1 MKKTLIAGVS
11 LAVLTAFSATD
22 RPDVLT
28 FGGTGYHTNGWFGYQ
43 AKIHS
48 DKDGLLFDKMGPFV
62 VSPHYAAPIRKVVLN
77 VQATTLSP
85 ARYLRLS
92 PFVDGIEVGTNVLDC
107 AIASVQAENTYEFA
121 SFDFSPEMHIDAFR
135 LGLDGGGTG
144 NWRVAA
150 VCVFFGEKESGED
163 DLLKDFANEL
173 PAPANLRIVD
183 FSANTLRLA
192 ADPVAD
198 AAGYLFKVDRLIG
211 LPRTE
216 EVEHFASTPNLSVA
230 GWSIRSENAKFVTEA
245 LSNYVDTKGST
256 DAGALKIDQVDKT
269 KDVWVEIGTRMLP
282 ERVSEVSYVAK
293 AGSAD
298 KSDRVAVYGRSDEL
312 ASWTQIGDWA
322 ELTSSKMVRVTN
334 AVPEELDCRQ
344 VKFRFEA
351 VSNSCTV
358 CGLDT
363 LRVVYGGNEERLPVD
378 AGAVVDEPTCDLS
391 GLETARYAVQV
402 QACGGEKYRDSSW
415 SEPLVVDLSWTDVVV
430 ERPDE
435 VRTSA
440 SGGKLTVSWTGVAD
454 AEHYLVDVYPEDDP
468 DNPVVSA
475 RKAVGTS
482 LTVDIPSVGA
492 YLARVTAVSPGG
504 KSTATS
510 EWTRREVGLEALET
524 VTAEALDRQTI
535 RAKWKKVPLA
545 ESYQVKLVRTRGRE
559 KTDVSDYPSELKGD
573 AASKSWRDGWQSRHV
588 YDVYAGPLPKITHRD
603 SWIATPTYP
612 ETVTSVVC
620 SFKSRAPDVE
630 ITDNTFMQ
638 VEYLSVGEVDG
649 WHPFGEAAYGA
660 FSGEIV
666 FPLTLDVRR
675 VRFRFGL
682 DLESLNKKP
691 LAEFGKVTVTYGRES
706 RTEARAVSTTDE
718 TVTFDGLDP
727 SACYRV
733 TVSPQP
739 SDADSS
745 AAASEAIDLATEKF
759 RRTGAIPVSALRGG
773 IYAED
778 FNSLSNVTADTEMR
792 KINLDYWQFFKG
804 TGEAEKMLYTV
815 GTNRTTGGVYV
826 YGGEPTPV
834 VGTLSTSAFGGA
846 LGVAFRNDGAYPVG
860 VASVSFVALQRSYR
874 TNPSTYAFEWLI
886 TDGATSIGAA
896 GDWRRLETPETA
908 PLTAL
913 TRMSETTLRQEVV
926 LSEAL
931 PREKIPVGGVLIL
944 RWRQEKVSSGP
955 MMAIDDVEV
964 KFDGATKGFGVMI
977 R

>member
-11 LAVLTAFSATD
+11 LAVLSAFSATD

-28 FGGTGYHTNGWFGYQ
+28 FGGTGYHTNGWFSYQ
-43 AKIHS
+43 AKVHS

-62 VSPHYAAPIRKVVLN
+62 VSPLYAAPIRKVVLN
-77 VQATTLSP
+77 VQATTLAPS
-85 ARYLRLS
+85 RYLRLS
-92 PFVDGIEVGTNVLDC
+92 PFVGGMEVGTNVLDC
-107 AIASVQAENTYEFA
+107 AIASVQASNAYEFV
-121 SFDFSPEMHIDAFR
+121 SFDFSPDVRVDAFR
-135 LGLDGGGTG
+135 LGPDGSGTG
-144 NWRVAA
+144 NWRVKAMS
-150 VCVFFGEKESGED
+150 VFFGDREAGED
-163 DLLKDFANEL
+163 ELLKEFANEL
-173 PAPANLRIVD
+173 PPPANPRIVD
-183 FSANTLRLA
+183 FSASTLQLA

-198 AAGYLFKVDRLIG
+198 AAGYLFKVDRLAG

-216 EVEHFASTPNLSVA
+216 EVEHFASTPNLSVV
-230 GWSIRSENAKFVTEA
+230 GWTLRSENAKFVTDA
-245 LSNYVDTKGST
+245 LSSYVDTKGSS
-256 DAGALKIDQVDKT
+256 DAGALKIDQTDKK
-269 KDVWVEIGTRMLP
+269 KDVWVEIETRVLP
-282 ERVSEVSYVAK
+282 EKVSEISYVAK
-293 AGSAD
+293 AGSTN
-298 KSDRVAVYGRSDEL
+298 KSDRVVLYGRLNER
-312 ASWTQIGDWA
+312 AQWTQIGDWI
-322 ELTSSKMVRVTN
+322 ELTSSKMIRVTN

-351 VSNSCTV
+351 VSNSFTV
-358 CGLDT
+358 CGLDS
-363 LRVVYGGNEERLPVD
+363 LRVVYGGNEERIPVGD
-378 AGAVVDEPTCDLS
+378 GAVGDKPTCDLS

-415 SEPLVVDLSWTDVVV
+415 SEPLVVDLSWADVVV
-430 ERPDE
+430 ERPHE
-435 VRTSA
+435 VWTSA

-475 RKAVGTS
+475 QKVKGTS
-482 LTVDIPSVGA
+482 LTVTIPSVGA
-492 YLARVTAVSPGG
+492 YMARVTAVSPGG

-545 ESYQVKLVRTRGRE
+545 ESYQVKLVRTSGRA
-559 KTDVSDYPSELKGD
+559 KTDVSDYPSELKGN

-588 YDVYAGPLPKITHRD
+588 YDVYAGPLPKITYRD

-612 ETVTSVVC
+612 EPVTSVVC
-620 SFKSRAPDVE
+620 SFKSRTSDVE

-666 FPLTLDVRR
+666 FPLALDVRR

-682 DLESLNKKP
+682 NLESLNKNP

-706 RTEARAVSTTDE
+706 RTEVRSVSTTDE
-718 TVTFDGLDP
+718 SVTFDGLDP

-759 RRTGAIPVSALRGG
+759 RRTGAIPLSALRGG

-792 KINLDYWQFFKG
+792 KLNLDYWQFFKG

-826 YGGEPTPV
+826 FGGELTPV
-834 VGTLSTSAFGGA
+834 VGTLATSTLGGS

-860 VASVSFVALQRSYR
+860 VDAVSFAALQRSYR
-874 TNPSTYAFEWLI
+874 TNPSTYVLEWLI
-886 TDGATSIGAA
+886 TDGATSVGAS

-908 PLTAL
+908 PQTAL
-913 TRMSETTLRQEVV
+913 TRTSETTLRQEVA

-944 RWRQEKVSSGP
+944 RWRQEKVPSGP
-955 MMAIDDVEV
+955 MMAIDDVEI
-964 KFDGATKGFGVMI
+964 KFDGAQKGFGVMV